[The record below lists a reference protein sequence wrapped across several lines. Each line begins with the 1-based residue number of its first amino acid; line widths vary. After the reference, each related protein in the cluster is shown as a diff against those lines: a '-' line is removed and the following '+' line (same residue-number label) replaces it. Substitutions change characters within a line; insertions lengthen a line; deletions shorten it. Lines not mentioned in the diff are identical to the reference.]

1 MTALSS
7 TYSTLC
13 YKTRYRPGAAETI
26 CPLPMAVRSKNRNP
40 HISGGRRRL
49 SCRQPACLWP
59 RQLGQRDGRIALFQ
73 NAALRGT
80 SVSNL
85 TLDLGL
91 YRRPGRICAETI
103 ILSENVVCRTSKRCS
118 ASFSNQ
124 AHAHAGRL
132 LVARCDGSLA
142 PASWRLAAAASA
154 TQSVRRVDHRRGAL
168 CDVPYLVFDLHTRRF
183 VPQRREGRRQGVVPQ
198 SVIHGVK

>member
-1 MTALSS
+1 M
-7 TYSTLC
+7 
-13 YKTRYRPGAAETI
+13 
-26 CPLPMAVRSKNRNP
+26 
-40 HISGGRRRL
+40 
-49 SCRQPACLWP
+49 
-59 RQLGQRDGRIALFQ
+59 GQRDGRIALFQ

-103 ILSENVVCRTSKRCS
+103 ILKMLSAERRNVAARPSLYS
-118 ASFSNQ
+118 Q

-132 LVARCDGSLA
+132 LVARCDGSPA

-154 TQSVRRVDHRRGAL
+154 TQSVRRVDHRRGAF